1 MLTWNSHLAS
11 LKAAAAVYAA
21 LHVTVG
27 TEENSELK
35 KQWKAFFSKPGDD
48 LWTPTLK
55 FYTTYEASDLVSLS
69 TAVVFF
75 VKLFLNS
82 DSNSVNIC
90 HLCKRDNNRA
100 SPTC

>member
-75 VKLFLNS
+75 VKLFFKLRFKFG
-82 DSNSVNIC
+82 V
-90 HLCKRDNNRA
+90 HL
-100 SPTC
+100 PLM